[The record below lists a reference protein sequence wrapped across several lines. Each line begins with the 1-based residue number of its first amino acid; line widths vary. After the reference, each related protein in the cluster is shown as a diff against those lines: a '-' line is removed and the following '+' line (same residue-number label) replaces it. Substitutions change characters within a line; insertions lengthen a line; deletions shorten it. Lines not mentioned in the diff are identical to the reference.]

1 MGKPDGYDAMGDVVN
16 PKVSR
21 WFAESLPK
29 YMNPTSAPGQAVE
42 DLGGL
47 WTEHVAD
54 PAVAAIGAKMDPEN
68 ELLMRRIATSG
79 FGASKEGMANFQGS
93 QRGQQGM
100 ASLDKNLGAASP
112 AVLTATDA
120 LPFFLQQ
127 ALLAKGALGGM
138 AKGEVAAKSL
148 PQDAFAGPRQ
158 LIPGRDGSPW
168 GQPPLFDGPPGPL
181 PGPARDAAGY
191 IKGPPI
197 QESFTGEYGPNA
209 EAVRSWGLPNKGV
222 GPAPLQGPAGY
233 NLDRAGF
240 RPDYPKPSY
249 PNKMMDDISAE
260 KYAAENESRATG
272 KLDIPNW
279 LVDEKGM
286 STPRP
291 ISGGAS
297 VAGSAPEMPSPPEV
311 GSLDRAEDW
320 SQFWADKTSSP
331 DSVTRTDLVNWL
343 LQKSRSQPPGGGGL

>member
-29 YMNPTSAPGQAVE
+29 YMNPASAPGQAAE

-54 PAVAAIGAKMDPEN
+54 PAAAAIGAKLSPEN

-93 QRGQQGM
+93 ERGQQGM

-127 ALLAKGALGGM
+127 ALLAKGAGALGTAMEG
-138 AKGEVAAKSL
+138 AGAARVPVRPPPL
-148 PQDAFAGPRQ
+148 PQENFVGPKAGLRDLMQVRSEAVGSHPSTVGAYEGPRPYA
-158 LIPGRDGSPW
+158 L
-168 GQPPLFDGPPGPL
+168 
-181 PGPARDAAGY
+181 
-191 IKGPPI
+191 
-197 QESFTGEYGPNA
+197 N
-209 EAVRSWGLPNKGV
+209 
-222 GPAPLQGPAGY
+222 GPAGY
-233 NLDRAGF
+233 NIDNAGF
-240 RPDYPKPSY
+240 RPEYAESVRPGPPSY
-249 PNKMMDDISAE
+249 PGEMMGDISAE
-260 KYAAENESRATG
+260 KYIAENEGRATG

-279 LVDEKGM
+279 LVNEKGA
-286 STPRP
+286 SPPRP
-291 ISGGAS
+291 YSAEAAS
-297 VAGSAPEMPSPPEV
+297 AGNAPERPAPADRSPE
-311 GSLDRAEDW
+311 GWDR
-320 SQFWADKTSSP
+320 FWRDQSSP
-331 DSVTRTDLVNWL
+331 SDSVTRTDLVNYL
-343 LQKSRSQPPGGGGL
+343 LQKSRSQPSGGGGL